1 VVLRLYPVVE
11 GRYAQQ
17 GYAAAFLALAALQL
31 AALLWILP
39 MREAPGAPAPQPP
52 RL

>member
-1 VVLRLYPVVE
+1 VLRLYPVVD
-11 GRYAQQ
+11 GRYAAQ

-39 MREAPGAPAPQPP
+39 LRSAALQP